1 MSVVCS
7 DESGKYRKAGT
18 HREMKEKFKI
28 RGGQK
33 KTIKDFG
40 LDALQKAQKKLW
52 VI

>member
-33 KTIKDFG
+33 NPSRT
-40 LDALQKAQKKLW
+40 L
-52 VI
+52 V